1 MQIFKWCAIT
11 FLVGAILSAGAVLYF
26 VYRPASI
33 TITDLQRK
41 SKQLSEQHRIEADE
55 DSKLLKEARETI
67 EGLANDLARA
77 GLIYQETIDGVKQLE
92 DQVRSLEESNTKI
105 QESSGRAS
113 EYNRSIRGE
122 AENALRDLRGFRRD
136 LAEDASS
143 NGARTSSEQD

>member
-11 FLVGAILSAGAVLYF
+11 FLVGAILSAGVVLYF
-26 VYRPASI
+26 VYRPASV

-55 DSKLLKEARETI
+55 DSKLLAKARETI

-77 GLIYQETIDGVKQLE
+77 SLIYEEAINGAKQLE
-92 DQVRSLEESNTKI
+92 SQVRSLQESNTEI
-105 QESSGRAS
+105 QRSSGRAS

-122 AENALRDLRGFRRD
+122 AKNALRDLRGFRRD
-136 LAEDASS
+136 LGENASS
-143 NGARTSSEQD
+143 DEARTSPE